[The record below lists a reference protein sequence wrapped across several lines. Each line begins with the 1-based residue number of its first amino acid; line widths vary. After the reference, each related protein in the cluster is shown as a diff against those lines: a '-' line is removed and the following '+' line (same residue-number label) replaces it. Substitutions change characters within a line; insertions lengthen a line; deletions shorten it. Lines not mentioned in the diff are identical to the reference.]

1 MNIAAQAFT
10 PRARRLPA
18 GVAGRWLQL
27 GWLWLAVYSL
37 IGAGLM
43 SLLLALARTPLIQN
57 VLENPALFKVALVVH
72 VDLSALV
79 WFCACAG
86 LLWSLL
92 APDRRG
98 RWDLVALA
106 LSLAGTAMVT
116 LAPFIGKPR
125 PIMNN
130 YVPVLEHGWFFVGL
144 GLVGAGV
151 CLGACRYLAACRG
164 MRLLRSMDAL
174 GAVRLAMA
182 LAALIMLLAALC
194 LAASF
199 LYMPAGLGGEIYYDL
214 LFWGGGHVLQVAY
227 TLMALAAWIV
237 LVHGLTERHTAGW
250 RWIRALLVLAVLP
263 VLMVPWAY
271 VPELDAREH
280 VLRFTEMMRWGGI
293 AAIPL
298 VLLAFAGLLAG
309 RNPSPEGRWLRAAAL
324 CSLTLFAAGGIMGF
338 LIRGS
343 NTMIPAHYHGSI
355 VGVTLAL
362 MGLVYFVLPRLGR
375 PITMPRAALWQPY
388 VYAAGQLMH
397 VTGLAWCGGYGVQRK
412 VSGAAQ
418 GLEGLAQ
425 TASMGL
431 MGLGGLISVIGG
443 MLFLIVVISALRP
456 LAGLAD
462 NRLKAGGR
470 LDVRL
475 P

>member
-1 MNIAAQAFT
+1 MANIT
-10 PRARRLPA
+10 YDVMTARE
-18 GVAGRWLQL
+18 GAGRADTQRLHL

-92 APDRRG
+92 APDRG
-98 RWDLVALA
+98 GLWDRSALA
-106 LSLAGTAMVT
+106 LSVIGTAMLT
-116 LAPFIGKPR
+116 LAPFIGEPL

-130 YVPVLEHGWFFVGL
+130 YVPVLEQGWFFVGL
-144 GLVGAGV
+144 GLVAAGV
-151 CLGACRYLAACRG
+151 CLGAGRYLAACRG
-164 MRLLRSMDAL
+164 MGLLRTLDPM
-174 GAVRLAMA
+174 GCVRLAMA
-182 LAALIMLLAALC
+182 LVAVIMLVAAGC
-194 LAASF
+194 LGLSYA
-199 LYMPAGLGGEIYYDL
+199 YMPGGLSGEIYYDL
-214 LFWGGGHVLQVAY
+214 LFWGSGHVLQVAY

-237 LVHGLTERHTAGW
+237 LVRGLDQRYARQWG
-250 RWIRALLVLAVLP
+250 WIRWLLIIAVLP
-263 VLMVPWAY
+263 TLMLPWAY
-271 VPELDAREH
+271 LPELDAREH
-280 VLRFTEMMRWGGI
+280 VLRLTEMMRWGGI

-298 VLLAFAGLLAG
+298 VLLAFAGLLAS
-309 RNPSPEGRWLRAAAL
+309 RSQSLEGRWLRAAAL
-324 CSLTLFAAGGIMGF
+324 CSLTLFATGGVMGF

-375 PITMPRAALWQPY
+375 AVTMPRAALWQPY

-418 GLEGLAQ
+418 GLEGIAQ
-425 TASMGL
+425 TAGMGL
-431 MGLGGLISVIGG
+431 MGLGGLVSVVGG
-443 MLFLIVVISALRP
+443 MLFLVVVISALRP
-456 LAGLAD
+456 LAGL
-462 NRLKAGGR
+462 RRQR
-470 LDVRL
+470 LDAAGSWT
-475 P
+475 

>member
-1 MNIAAQAFT
+1 MSITTQGLTPAARQ
-10 PRARRLPA
+10 LPA
-18 GVAGRWLQL
+18 GVDGRWLQH

-43 SLLLALARTPLIQN
+43 SLLLALSRTPLIQN

-92 APDRRG
+92 AADRRG
-98 RWDLVALA
+98 GWDLTALA
-106 LSLAGTAMVT
+106 LSVVGTAMVT
-116 LAPFIGKPR
+116 LAPFIGEPL

-130 YVPVLEHGWFFVGL
+130 YVPVLEQTWFFIGL
-144 GLVGAGV
+144 GLVAAGV
-151 CLGACRYLAACRG
+151 CLGACRYLAACRS
-164 MRLLRSMDAL
+164 MSLLQTMDAM
-174 GAVRLAMA
+174 GCVRLAMA
-182 LAALIMLLAALC
+182 LVALIMLLAAVC
-194 LAASF
+194 LVVSY
-199 LYMPAGLGGEIYYDL
+199 LYMPAGLGGDIYYDL

-237 LVHGLTERHTAGW
+237 LVHGLTERRAAQW
-250 RWIRALLVLAVLP
+250 YWIGRLLVFAALP
-263 VLMVPWAY
+263 VVMVPWAY
-271 VPELDAREH
+271 LPELDAREH

-298 VLLAFAGLLAG
+298 VLLAFAGLLAS
-309 RNPSPEGRWLRAAAL
+309 RRQTPEGRWLRAAAL

-425 TASMGL
+425 TAGMGL

-443 MLFLIVVISALRP
+443 MLFLIVVIAALRP
-456 LAGLAD
+456 LARVRNNGL
-462 NRLKAGGR
+462 KVAGGW
-470 LDVRL
+470 V
-475 P
+475 